1 MSTYISSQSISSA
14 NTSINKNQF
23 PYIYSHI
30 NWGKLRGK
38 EVIDYGC
45 GRYTQ
50 HIEALMALYNIK
62 WYGYDPYW
70 RNATLNGEAI
80 HCDPDIV
87 ICSNVL
93 NVIKEDLIVSRI
105 HDTIKYAYM
114 PTMGYFIKVYEGDKT
129 FIGKQTKKNCWQ
141 RNQPTESYMYSDEI
155 IKCGIITQKGCEDLI
170 VSKSII

>member
-1 MSTYISSQSISSA
+1 MSTQTFTSMD
-14 NTSINKNQF
+14 TSINSKKL

-30 NWGKLRGK
+30 NWEKLRGK

-50 HIEALMALYNIK
+50 HIEALMAQYGIK

-70 RNATLNGEAI
+70 RNATQNGEAI

-93 NVIKEDLIVSRI
+93 NVIKENLIVSRI

-114 PTMGYFIKVYEGDKT
+114 PTMGYFIKVYEGDKSSV
-129 FIGKQTKKNCWQ
+129 GKQTKKDCWQ
-141 RNQPTESYMYSDEI
+141 RNQPTESYMRSDEI

>member
-1 MSTYISSQSISSA
+1 MNTIQSFTSA
-14 NTSINKNQF
+14 HTSINSVRI

-30 NWGKLRGK
+30 NWDKLRGK
-38 EVIDYGC
+38 EVLDYGC

-50 HIEALMALYNIK
+50 HIEALMSLYDIR

-93 NVIKEDLIVSRI
+93 NVIKEDLIVSKI

-114 PTMGYFIKVYEGDKT
+114 PSMGYFIKVYEGNGTGKGKKT
-129 FIGKQTKKNCWQ
+129 KNDCWQ
-141 RNQPTESYMYSDEI
+141 RNQLTRDYMYSDEI
-155 IKCGIITQKGCEDLI
+155 CKCQIITQKGYEDLI
-170 VSKSII
+170 ISKSII

>member
-1 MSTYISSQSISSA
+1 MSTQSFTSMD
-14 NTSINKNQF
+14 TSINSKKL

-30 NWGKLRGK
+30 NWEKLRGK

-50 HIEALMALYNIK
+50 HIEALMAQYDIK

-70 RNATLNGEAI
+70 RNAIQNGKAI

-87 ICSNVL
+87 LCSNTL

-114 PTMGYFIKVYEGDKT
+114 PSIGYFITVYEGNKSG
-129 FIGKQTKKNCWQ
+129 IGKQTKKDCWQ
-141 RNQPTESYMYSDEI
+141 RNELTQNYCYSDEI
-155 IKCGIITQKGCEDLI
+155 IKNKIITTPDCKEYI
-170 VSKSII
+170 VSRSIV